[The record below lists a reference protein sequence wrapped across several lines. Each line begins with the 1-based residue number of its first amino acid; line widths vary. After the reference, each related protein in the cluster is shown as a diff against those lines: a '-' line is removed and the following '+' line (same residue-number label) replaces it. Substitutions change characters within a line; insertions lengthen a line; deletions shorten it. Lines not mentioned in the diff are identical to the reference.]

1 MYPTCVCKVRP
12 HCGGPLKMEHW
23 WLFMKR
29 FQIIPQT
36 GSSKLLWL
44 THFIAR
50 HYLKNAHHIRLL
62 YMLMKKSIKHT
73 RFYSER
79 YGFGVRVHI
88 LLAQVPDAVYS
99 LSSLVSQH
107 TIQMTDSIK
116 NPSIDFR
123 ILLLSQLPLP
133 APAQSILQRDYI
145 DSGKGDAIQWS
156 MSASAVWRWESWR
169 LLLWKGDIC
178 VCLHVNSGHQGC
190 SLYGFLWLCIVCEA
204 CVRGWHAWP
213 QGAEG
218 QTLIIRY
225 RGATG
230 LSPLVGGRLL
240 WWGYRERERLRA
252 LPIPMM
258 VGRRE
263 SSCFFND

>member
-1 MYPTCVCKVRP
+1 
-12 HCGGPLKMEHW
+12 
-23 WLFMKR
+23 
-29 FQIIPQT
+29 
-36 GSSKLLWL
+36 
-44 THFIAR
+44 
-50 HYLKNAHHIRLL
+50 
-62 YMLMKKSIKHT
+62 MKKSIKHT

-99 LSSLVSQH
+99 LSSLVSQR

-145 DSGKGDAIQWS
+145 DSGKGDVIQWS

-169 LLLWKGDIC
+169 LLLLKGDIC

-218 QTLIIRY
+218 QTLIISTMEPLVCLHWSEEGFYGGAIGRERGWGRY
-225 RGATG
+225 QYQWW
-230 LSPLVGGRLL
+230 LVGGSLPASLMIKGGCDTLTQAKNPPWGALL
-240 WWGYRERERLRA
+240 LIQPAVATTLISQTSMKPWLK
-252 LPIPMM
+252 
-258 VGRRE
+258 
-263 SSCFFND
+263 S